1 MWTDKL
7 RFSLSLVELDRNICS
22 TTKTCLNF
30 TLVSSEMFIN
40 VSKVGLCRLLLGIK
54 TSGRFGSV
62 CCLGFFDSFVSLCFS
77 TIISPM
83 LDLFVCLYCG

>member
-7 RFSLSLVELDRNICS
+7 RFSLSLVELVRNICS

-40 VSKVGLCRLLLGIK
+40 VSKAGLCRLLLGIK

-62 CCLGFFDSFVSLCFS
+62 CWLVFFFLIAWYHFVFPVSSALC
-77 TIISPM
+77 
-83 LDLFVCLYCG
+83 